1 MKKVKIKYNKEELNL
16 IIIALNE
23 FRNKLIKE
31 NRNYNDVDELMLK
44 IYNK

>member
-16 IIIALNE
+16 IINALNE

-31 NRNYNDVDELMLK
+31 NRNYNYVDELMLK

>member
-1 MKKVKIKYNKEELNL
+1 MKKVKIKYNREDLNL

-31 NRNYNDVDELMLK
+31 NRNYNYVDELMLK

>member
-16 IIIALNE
+16 IIVALNE

-31 NRNYNDVDELMLK
+31 NRNYNYVDELMLK

>member
-31 NRNYNDVDELMLK
+31 NRNYNYVDELMLK

>member
-16 IIIALNE
+16 IIIALNA

-31 NRNYNDVDELMLK
+31 NRNYNYVDELMLK